1 MFPSLQRHSKI
12 DYAVNTRVVRSLPT
26 TWRHRLLGLLKGS
39 AVRLESGNHS
49 PEWGYGVPLPEMA

>member
-1 MFPSLQRHSKI
+1 MLPSLQRHSKI

-39 AVRLESGNHS
+39 AMRL
-49 PEWGYGVPLPEMA
+49 